1 MTIAV
6 VLSDLPTA
14 AQGQSILSRESDKVA
29 LDSPHRVSGVIKI
42 NLKYCR
48 LPAAH
53 SLKSHLNAADERMML
68 NAPAHAQHYN
78 PALQGVRRHHRLR
91 SRFNLY
97 ARDQM
102 RRLADVLIACVLL
115 VLTAPLLL
123 LVAAALK
130 LESPGR
136 PVLRQRSCI
145 GHGGRR
151 FHILSFRTIADD
163 PEGAMP
169 LWLRGPTP
177 LGQFLR
183 FTRIEALPQLINVLR
198 GEMSMID
205 PQRRSPSFLD

>member
-1 MTIAV
+1 
-6 VLSDLPTA
+6 
-14 AQGQSILSRESDKVA
+14 
-29 LDSPHRVSGVIKI
+29 
-42 NLKYCR
+42 
-48 LPAAH
+48 
-53 SLKSHLNAADERMML
+53 MML
-68 NAPAHAQHYN
+68 NAPANAQHYGR
-78 PALQGVRRHHRLR
+78 AMQDVRGHHRLR
-91 SRFNLY
+91 SSLDLY

-102 RRLADVLIACVLL
+102 RRFVDVLIACVLL
-115 VLTAPLLL
+115 ALTAPLLL

-130 LESPGR
+130 LESPG

-198 GEMSMID
+198 GEMSIID